1 MAFRKT
7 KIANNY
13 IYFYPLHLMKQVDK
27 FPNLHYYNRAQI
39 PSSPRPLTHV
49 VESAP
54 SFRAS
59 PRSSVGLTCPCLPRP
74 RTRPSR
80 RSRNGLGEIQGRER
94 KSVIEAADDAE
105 AGGER
110 AGPVEADTQEEEG
123 RGEWPTPSS
132 AMALE
137 RAEFSWPHFGQVGEA
152 LAGSGRGKERIE

>member
-1 MAFRKT
+1 MAFRKP
-7 KIANNY
+7 N
-13 IYFYPLHLMKQVDK
+13 FYPLHLVSHVDK

-49 VESAP
+49 VERAP

-59 PRSSVGLTCPCLPRP
+59 PRSSVGLTCPCLSRP

-80 RSRNGLGEIQGRER
+80 RSRNGLGEIQRRER

-110 AGPVEADTQEEEG
+110 AGPVEADT
-123 RGEWPTPSS
+123 
-132 AMALE
+132 E
-137 RAEFSWPHFGQVGEA
+137 RR
-152 LAGSGRGKERIE
+152 RGKGEGNGRRLRARRWRWSGPSFRGLISAR